1 MATLYLSAPD
11 KATMDAALLE
21 WGFVDA
27 DGNSV
32 SRTNV
37 WTVGTIWAT
46 EPTYDAEGNTLT
58 AGTPVAGYHVNIV
71 CENPALRDV
80 CEALSAAEPGET
92 LTLNGITSCW
102 PVTPSLVVE

>member
-1 MATLYLSAPD
+1 MMATLYLSAPD
-11 KATMDAALLE
+11 KTTMDAALLE

-46 EPTYDAEGNTLT
+46 EPAEDTPGV
-58 AGTPVAGYHVNIV
+58 PVAGYHVNIV
-71 CENPALRDV
+71 CENPALQAV
-80 CEALSAAEPGET
+80 CEALSVAEPGASRPVT
-92 LTLNGITSCW
+92 DNGITSCW
-102 PVTPSLVVE
+102 PVTPALVV